1 METHMSNANATAAT
15 SDGSPKEPTPPKY
28 TLITN
33 AAKFSPGQI
42 VATPGA
48 LALMQRTDT
57 NPAVLLNR
65 HLHGDWGDTCTED
78 AALNEQAL
86 VDGSRIMS
94 VYRLVSLQTLT
105 ATPLKKR
112 TELPTVWIITEAV
125 GDDGSRAS
133 SCILLPEDY

>member
-1 METHMSNANATAAT
+1 METYMSNANATAAT
-15 SDGSPKEPTPPKY
+15 SDGSPKERTPPKY

-57 NPAVLLNR
+57 NPAILLNR
-65 HLHGDWGDTCTED
+65 HLHGDWGDICADD

-86 VDGSRIMS
+86 ADGSRIMS

-105 ATPLKKR
+105 ATPIKKR
-112 TELPTVWIITEAV
+112 TELPTVGIITEAV

-133 SCILLPEDY
+133 ICILLPEDY